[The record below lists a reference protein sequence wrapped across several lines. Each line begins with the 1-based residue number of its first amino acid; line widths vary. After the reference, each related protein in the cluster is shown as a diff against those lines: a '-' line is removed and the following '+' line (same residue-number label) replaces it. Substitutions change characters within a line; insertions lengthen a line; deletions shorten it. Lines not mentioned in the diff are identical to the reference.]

1 MSEQHAVHIRTD
13 GLRIEDVVAVARH
26 AARVSSLDGPVRR
39 RMDDSRTW
47 LRQALE
53 DEAVIYGVSTGFGR
67 FATKHIPAE
76 DRALL
81 SRNVILNCM
90 AGVGPDLPLDV
101 VRAIMLVRANALARG
116 HSGVRPELVETLIEM
131 LNRGVTP
138 RVPSKGSLGASGD
151 LAPLSHIAAVVARG
165 PSSMKEDDS
174 GEAWYGGELLS
185 GAEAMRRAG
194 IERPE
199 TEPKE
204 GLALT
209 NGTSLMVAIG
219 VLAVHDAERLLRHAE
234 IAAGMSM
241 EAVLALSGAL
251 DPALHEANGQPG
263 QMRVAANLKTILAGS
278 ELIDSDPDRV
288 QDAYSLRCTPQVL
301 GPIHDTLDFLGGRFE
316 SALNAAADN
325 PLIFV
330 SDPDGEARIV
340 SGGNFHGQ
348 GPALWLDVL
357 GIAVAQAATISERR
371 TFRLLTPELSGGL
384 PAMLVASSPGLN
396 GGLMVGQY
404 TAAALVSENKT
415 LAHPASVDSI
425 PTSANQEDHVS
436 MGGNAALHAMQIVRN
451 VRTVLAIELLT
462 AAQAIDLRPDGPQ
475 RLGRG
480 SAAAYAAI
488 RERVTRV
495 EVDRPLAPDIAA
507 MEQLIDDGTL
517 LARVAN
523 TAGTSGVDES

>member
-1 MSEQHAVHIRTD
+1 MSDKHAVHIRTD

-26 AARVSSLDGPVRR
+26 GADVAPLDGPVQR
-39 RMDDSRTW
+39 RMEDSRAW
-47 LRQALE
+47 LQRAL
-53 DEAVIYGVSTGFGR
+53 DSEAVIYGVSTGFGR
-67 FATKHIPAE
+67 FASERIPAE
-76 DRALL
+76 QRQLL

-90 AGVGPDLPLDV
+90 AGVGPDLPPDV

-151 LAPLSHIAAVVARG
+151 LAPLSHIAAVVSRG
-165 PSSMKEDDS
+165 PSGMKEDDS
-174 GEAWYGGELLS
+174 GEAWYEDELLS
-185 GAEAMRRAG
+185 GADAMQRAG
-194 IERPE
+194 IERPA

-219 VLAVHDAERLLRHAE
+219 VLAVHDAERLIRHAE
-234 IAAGMSM
+234 IAAGLSM
-241 EAVLALSGAL
+241 EGVLALSEAL
-251 DPALHEANGQPG
+251 DPALHVANEQPG
-263 QMRVAANLKTILAGS
+263 QVRVAAYLRAILAGS
-278 ELIDSDPDRV
+278 RLIDSDPNRV

-301 GPIHDTLDFLGGRFE
+301 GPIHDTLVFLGERFE
-316 SALNAAADN
+316 GALNAAADN
-325 PLIFV
+325 PLIFA
-330 SDPDGEARIV
+330 SGEEDRIV

-357 GIAVAQAATISERR
+357 GIALAQAATISERR
-371 TFRLLTPELSGGL
+371 TFRLLTPELSAGL
-384 PAMLVASSPGLN
+384 PAMLVVSSPGLN

-415 LAHPASVDSI
+415 LAHPDSVDSI

-436 MGGNAALHAMQIVRN
+436 MGGNAALHAMQIARN
-451 VRTVLAIELLT
+451 VRTVIAIELLT
-462 AAQAIDLRPDGPQ
+462 AAQAIDLRPDGVQ

-480 SAAAYAAI
+480 SAVAHAAI
-488 RERVTRV
+488 RERTAPV

-507 MEQLIDDGTL
+507 VEELIQDGTM
-517 LARVAN
+517 LARVEA
-523 TAGTSGVDES
+523 VI